1 MNLPSGW
8 TWCQEQEELA
18 RESGRYKHLLI
29 DWLEQAVD
37 ETAARA
43 VAHTNPNDWPR
54 ARLKARQELYRSLGL
69 DPLPSRETITPPCLV
84 GIVERDGYIIERL
97 VLEPRPNFL
106 MPVHLYL
113 PRNAHF
119 PVPAILYAPGH
130 WMIYG
135 KTEPDIQ
142 HCCISLAKLGYAVLV
157 FDPIGQGERGATFE
171 DHARR
176 ELLLLGLSQEGL
188 MAWESMRAID
198 YLLTRPEING
208 NRIGMT
214 GASGGGL
221 NTIYTCAADERIAV
235 SVPVCYVTSFGR
247 FFRAMRGLNWN
258 NQDDLC
264 NQVPNVIRYADMAG
278 LCGLIHPRPLLIING
293 TLDPQF
299 PVDGA
304 QAVVDQVQ
312 AIYDQVGP
320 ERLRLTAIDA
330 DHGYDQAMREAAYGW
345 FHRWLQGEG
354 DGSPVAEPPHQTEPP
369 DSEKMKCFP
378 GTASIRS
385 YPAIR
390 ALARTYSRTM
400 TQTPDLASM
409 NWESW
414 KATLRQK
421 VVDCLG
427 GLAEATVSGR
437 IESRSD
443 SRPGLERHLIE
454 PEAGMVVPAFVAK
467 PESRQPNRV
476 VIYLSDE
483 GKLSGFGPE
492 LLSIVAS
499 KGGLAMAI
507 DPRGMGEIAPLP
519 PPRQTVATL
528 DGKLDYRETQTGD
541 TLEFEAAT
549 DALML
554 GRSLFGQ
561 QVSDLL
567 QSIDYARQLTPH
579 AAVAVVGSGPSCSL
593 LALYA
598 GVLSDQVAAVVAD
611 GLLPSYKLLVEEEE
625 RIFPITAFVFGILRV
640 ADVPQ
645 LAGAILPRSLLVTR
659 PIGARLQAIDPAEA
673 GHHLNWAN
681 AAYQQHGVAVPI
693 VLESAAV
700 QTMADFALGKQV

>member
-1 MNLPSGW
+1 MKLPSGW
-8 TWCQEQEELA
+8 NWCQEQEDLA
-18 RESGRYKHLLI
+18 RESGRYKNLLI
-29 DWLEQAVD
+29 DWIEQTVD

-43 VAHTNPNDWPR
+43 VAQITPDDWPR

-69 DPLPSRETITPPCLV
+69 DPLPSRETITPPRLV
-84 GIVERDGYIIERL
+84 GTVERDGYTIECL

-113 PRNAHF
+113 PRTARF

-176 ELLLLGLSQEGL
+176 ELLLLELSQEGL

-198 YLLTRPEING
+198 YLLTRPEVDG

-312 AIYDQVGP
+312 AIYNQAGP
-320 ERLRLTAIDA
+320 ERLRLTAINA

-345 FHRWLQGEG
+345 FRRWLQGEG

-369 DSEKMKCFP
+369 DSEELKCFP
-378 GTASIRS
+378 GTPSIRS

-400 TQTPDLASM
+400 IHAPDLAAI

-414 KATLRQK
+414 QAALRRK

-427 GLAEATVSGR
+427 GLAGTEVSGR
-437 IESRSD
+437 VESHSD
-443 SRPGLERHLIE
+443 GRPGLERHLIE
-454 PEAGMVVPAFVAK
+454 PEAGMVVPAFVAR
-467 PESRQPNRV
+467 PENRQPNRI

-499 KGGLAMAI
+499 NGGLAIAI
-507 DPRGMGEIAPLP
+507 DPRGMGETAPLP

-528 DGKLDYRETQTGD
+528 DGKLDYRETQAGD

-567 QSIDYARQLTPH
+567 QSIDYARQLAPQ
-579 AAVAVVGSGPSCSL
+579 AAVAVVGSGPICGL

-598 GVLSDQVAAVVAD
+598 GALSDHVAAVAAD
-611 GLLPSYKLLVEEEE
+611 RLLPSYKLLVGEEK

-640 ADVPQ
+640 ADIPQ
-645 LAGAILPRSLLVTR
+645 LAGAILPRPLLVTR
-659 PIGARLQAIDPAEA
+659 PIGALLQAIGPAEA
-673 GHHLNWAN
+673 AHHLNWAS

-693 VLESAAV
+693 VLESAAAR
-700 QTMADFALGKQV
+700 TMADFALGQQV